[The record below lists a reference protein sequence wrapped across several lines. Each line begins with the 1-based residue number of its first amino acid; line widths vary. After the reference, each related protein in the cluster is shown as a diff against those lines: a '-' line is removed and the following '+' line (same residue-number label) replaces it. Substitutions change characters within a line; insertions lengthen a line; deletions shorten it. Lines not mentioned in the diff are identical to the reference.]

1 MEVSVKV
8 QKIIKFAIYHTV
20 LLISGGGVDEVLARF
35 SFIEKIM
42 KDANSMYSSSS
53 VKHPQTFRES

>member
-8 QKIIKFAIYHTV
+8 QKIIKFGIYHTV

-35 SFIEKIM
+35 SFIEKNYEGCQFDVQFI
-42 KDANSMYSSSS
+42 
-53 VKHPQTFRES
+53 QC